1 MAWEG
6 STRKATLPPDWAK
19 IRIAV
24 FERDGWQCTKIR
36 SSDGRRCSEK
46 NPSRLECDHVSDRLD
61 HSMAGLTTLCHWHH
75 LRKSSSQGGTAA
87 AAAPPRVQIKR
98 PERVHPGL
106 IQKR

>member
-6 STRKATLPPDWAK
+6 STRKATLPPDWPQRRQATF
-19 IRIAV
+19 A
-24 FERDGWQCTKIR
+24 RDGFQCTKIR
-36 SSDGRRCSEK
+36 SSDGRRCSER
-46 NPSRLECDHVSDRLD
+46 NIARLECDHIDDRLD
-61 HSMAGLTTLCHWHH
+61 HSPGNLTTLCHWHH
-75 LRKSSSQGGTAA
+75 LRKSSSQGGKAA